1 MTEAPPKMSMDV
13 TMMLVA
19 KQKQKNTMCAVRPH
33 RASTWQQAPSL
44 SVKSYHT
51 CQVQGRGDARHISNS
66 QARAAL
72 MISSTV

>member
-1 MTEAPPKMSMDV
+1 MTEAPPRMSMDV

-33 RASTWQQAPSL
+33 RASAWRQAPSS

-51 CQVQGRGDARHISNS
+51 CQTHGVAIKGHISSS
-66 QARAAL
+66 QAGAAL